1 MTTDALKKQAREH
14 EQNEDWEKALKFYRR
29 TLDEMEPGGEPEIAL
44 FNRIAD
50 LELRLGNVED
60 AIREYEQAIDL
71 YLEAD
76 LPNNAIA
83 ICRKILR
90 NVPGRAETFLRMGEI
105 RARQGFGVD
114 ARQNVLTYAEMMEA
128 RGDSDA
134 ATAALADLV
143 TLFPGD
149 VEARVFLGE
158 RLVALGD
165 TEGGV
170 SHLLGAWQSL
180 ASDGND
186 EAAALEARIRELDPD
201 AEFSASDAPAG
212 DSLSGND
219 SAADARRDD
228 LPSHGL
234 SVDFGGGDGPVERFL
249 DVGAGAA
256 DASSAAAR
264 SGDADRDGTPEVAA
278 DAYAFGEIRIGG
290 DDDEKD
296 DSVFPSGLELPAGIQ
311 PPADAGMHA
320 VADPDAVAEID
331 SGPIEVEALQD
342 MEGFHTFGEI
352 EAAAP
357 APAVD
362 PGGATDRDAGEFED
376 DFASFAEVSGDD
388 SDDPDDDSDEGD
400 DGEASPLPLLGEEP
414 ERAFPVVGAALT
426 PQAPGKSAAELEAE
440 VAAEPDHVS
449 AHRDLVER
457 AHEAGDRGLLLRAL
471 SGLAAALARVGQ
483 DEESTAVHEQVLQ
496 LDPRNVPSLLA
507 LGRSAPGGAPLSPAA
522 PPSPTREPDPA
533 SGFVDL
539 GALVL
544 DEDEAQTTR
553 WVVDDERSGDE
564 DADFAHMLSKF
575 KAKVA
580 QHITRDDAR
589 SSYDLGTAYFEMGL
603 VDESIG
609 MFQQALRAQPGHLAS
624 LEMLGQCFLG
634 RDEPQ
639 VAIRVLERAL
649 RGGAP
654 VEDDLL
660 GIYYFLAVSHER
672 AGNRDEAREFYE
684 KVFSLDINFK
694 DVTDRLRALR

>member
-14 EQNEDWEKALKFYRR
+14 EQNEEWEKALRLYRR
-29 TLDEMEPGGEPEIAL
+29 SLDEMEPGGEPEIAL
-44 FNRIAD
+44 YNRVAD
-50 LELRLGNVED
+50 LELRLGNVEA

-134 ATAALADLV
+134 ATAALEELV
-143 TLFPGD
+143 TLFPAD
-149 VEARVFLGE
+149 TEARVFLGE

-165 TEGGV
+165 IGRGV
-170 SHLLGAWQSL
+170 NHLLGAWQRL
-180 ASDGND
+180 AHQESD
-186 EAAALEARIRELDPD
+186 EAEALEARIRELEPS
-201 AEFSASDAPAG
+201 AEFPSS
-212 DSLSGND
+212 
-219 SAADARRDD
+219 DD
-228 LPSHGL
+228 LSSETGSEDVPAEDWRKDDFPSHGL

-249 DVGAGAA
+249 DGGTGAA
-256 DASSAAAR
+256 DAFGSMADAEADGEDPDEIPD
-264 SGDADRDGTPEVAA
+264 SGA
-278 DAYAFGEIRIGG
+278 DAYSFGEIQIGTSDRG
-290 DDDEKD
+290 DDDILA
-296 DSVFPSGLELPAGIQ
+296 SGLDLPGGIE
-311 PPADAGMHA
+311 PPADAGSHA
-320 VADPDAVAEID
+320 VADPDAVADVDPDGLEVD
-331 SGPIEVEALQD
+331 SLQD
-342 MEGFHTFGEI
+342 ISGFQSFGEI
-352 EAAAP
+352 EAEAP
-357 APAVD
+357 AFGGMPPRAGGEFADDFGSDVADDSHGD
-362 PGGATDRDAGEFED
+362 PG
-376 DFASFAEVSGDD
+376 
-388 SDDPDDDSDEGD
+388 EGD
-400 DGEASPLPLLGEEP
+400 EDEAPPLPLLGEEP
-414 ERAFPVVGAALT
+414 GPMTPGGGPAL
-426 PQAPGKSAAELEAE
+426 ADMEAELAS
-440 VAAEPDHVS
+440 EPDHLSV
-449 AHRDLVER
+449 HRELVER
-457 AHEAGDRGLLLRAL
+457 AHEEGDRGLLLRAL
-471 SGLAAALARVGQ
+471 SGLAAALERVGQ
-483 DEESTAVHEQVLQ
+483 DEESRAIHEQVLQ
-496 LDPRNVPSLLA
+496 LDARNAESLLA
-507 LGRSAPGGAPLSPAA
+507 LGRSAPGGGPKPSLEPPTPAPD
-522 PPSPTREPDPA
+522 TGG
-533 SGFVDL
+533 GFVDL

-544 DEDEAQTTR
+544 DEDEAPTTR
-553 WVVDDERSGDE
+553 WVVDDQRSGDE

-589 SSYDLGTAYFEMGL
+589 SSYDLGTAYLEMGL

-624 LEMLGQCFLG
+624 LEMLGQCFLD

-649 RGGAP
+649 QTGVQ

>member
-14 EQNEDWEKALKFYRR
+14 EQNEEWEKALGLYRR
-29 TLDEMEPGGEPEIAL
+29 SVDEMEPGGEPEIAVY
-44 FNRIAD
+44 NRVAD
-50 LELRLGNVED
+50 LELRLGNVEA

-134 ATAALADLV
+134 ATAALKELV
-143 TLFPGD
+143 SLFPAD
-149 VEARVFLGE
+149 AEARVFLGE
-158 RLVALGD
+158 RLVTLGD

-170 SHLLGAWQSL
+170 NHLLAAWQRL
-180 ASDGND
+180 AHQGSD
-186 EAAALEARIRELDPD
+186 EAGAVEARIRELEPS
-201 AEFSASDAPAG
+201 AEFPSSDDLPGDPAAEDAPVEHWREG
-212 DSLSGND
+212 DF
-219 SAADARRDD
+219 
-228 LPSHGL
+228 PSHGL

-249 DVGAGAA
+249 DVGPEAA
-256 DASSAAAR
+256 DAFGSTFGSEA
-264 SGDADRDGTPEVAA
+264 GDEEPGEMPGAGT
-278 DAYAFGEIRIGG
+278 DAYSFGEIRIGNSDSG
-290 DDDEKD
+290 DDH
-296 DSVFPSGLELPAGIQ
+296 VLASGREFPAGIE
-311 PPADAGMHA
+311 PPADAGTHA
-320 VADPDAVAEID
+320 VADPDAVAEVD
-331 SGPIEVEALQD
+331 PDGLDVESLQD
-342 MEGFHTFGEI
+342 ISGLHSFGEI
-352 EAAAP
+352 EIEIESEIEAEASAP
-357 APAVD
+357 GVLPSLA
-362 PGGATDRDAGEFED
+362 GGEFAD
-376 DFASFAEVSGDD
+376 DFAGDFD
-388 SDDPDDDSDEGD
+388 DDPEDDAFNGDEG
-400 DGEASPLPLLGEEP
+400 EAPPLPLLGEDLAGP
-414 ERAFPVVGAALT
+414 T
-426 PQAPGKSAAELEAE
+426 PPHSGEGLVAELEADL
-440 VAAEPDHVS
+440 AAEPDHLSV
-449 AHRDLVER
+449 HRELVER
-457 AHEAGDRGLLLRAL
+457 AHEEGDRGLLLRAL
-471 SGLAAALARVGQ
+471 SGLAAALERVGQ
-483 DEESTAVHEQVLQ
+483 EEESRTIHEQVLQ
-496 LDPRNVPSLLA
+496 LDARNAASLLA
-507 LGRSAPGGAPLSPAA
+507 LGRSAPGGGPKPSLEPPTPAPDTAG
-522 PPSPTREPDPA
+522 
-533 SGFVDL
+533 GFVDL

-544 DEDEAQTTR
+544 DDNEAPTTR
-553 WVVDDERSGDE
+553 WVVDDQRSGDE

-589 SSYDLGTAYFEMGL
+589 SSYDLGTAYLEMGL

-624 LEMLGQCFLG
+624 LEMLGQCFLD

-649 RGGAP
+649 HTGVQ

>member
-14 EQNEDWEKALKFYRR
+14 EQNEEWDKALRLYRR
-29 TLDEMEPGGEPEIAL
+29 SLDEMEPGGEPEIAL
-44 FNRIAD
+44 YNRVAD
-50 LELRLGNVED
+50 LELRLGNVEA
-60 AIREYEQAIDL
+60 AIQEYEQAIDL

-134 ATAALADLV
+134 ATAALEELV
-143 TLFPGD
+143 SLFPAD
-149 VEARVFLGE
+149 AEARIFLGE

-165 TEGGV
+165 IGGGV
-170 SHLLGAWQSL
+170 KHLLGAWQRL
-180 ASDGND
+180 AHQESD
-186 EAAALEARIRELDPD
+186 EAEPLEARIRELDPS
-201 AEFSASDAPAG
+201 AEFPSS
-212 DSLSGND
+212 
-219 SAADARRDD
+219 DD
-228 LPSHGL
+228 LPHDPAAEDVPVEDWRQEDFPSHGL

-249 DVGAGAA
+249 DVGTGSAEAFESTDDDEARGEDPGEMPEAG
-256 DASSAAAR
+256 
-264 SGDADRDGTPEVAA
+264 A
-278 DAYAFGEIRIGG
+278 DAYSFGEIQIGESDRG
-290 DDDEKD
+290 NDD
-296 DSVFPSGLELPAGIQ
+296 VLASGLDLPAGIE
-311 PPADAGMHA
+311 PPADAGTHA
-320 VADPDAVAEID
+320 VADLDAVAEVD
-331 SGPIEVEALQD
+331 PDELEVESLQD
-342 MEGFHTFGEI
+342 ISGFHSFGEI
-352 EAAAP
+352 EDEAP
-357 APAVD
+357 
-362 PGGATDRDAGEFED
+362 
-376 DFASFAEVSGDD
+376 
-388 SDDPDDDSDEGD
+388 
-400 DGEASPLPLLGEEP
+400 PLPLLGEDRGP
-414 ERAFPVVGAALT
+414 T
-426 PQAPGKSAAELEAE
+426 APDADAGPDLIELEAE
-440 VAAEPDHVS
+440 LAAEPDHLSV
-449 AHRDLVER
+449 HRELVER
-457 AHEAGDRGLLLRAL
+457 AHEEGDRGLLLRAL
-471 SGLAAALARVGQ
+471 SGFATALDRVGQ
-483 DEESTAVHEQVLQ
+483 DEESRAIHEQVLQ
-496 LDPRNVPSLLA
+496 LDARNAESLLA
-507 LGRSAPGGAPLSPAA
+507 LGRSAPGGGPKPSLELPTPAPD
-522 PPSPTREPDPA
+522 TGG
-533 SGFVDL
+533 GFVDL

-544 DEDEAQTTR
+544 DDDEAPTTR
-553 WVVDDERSGDE
+553 WVVDDQRSGDE

-589 SSYDLGTAYFEMGL
+589 SSYDLGTAYLEMGL

-624 LEMLGQCFLG
+624 LEMLGQCFLD

-649 RGGAP
+649 QTGVP